1 MSFLSVLGAIA
12 NPLSSL
18 IGAGSSAIN
27 IGQQKQLMQQNNEF
41 QAAENQKNREW
52 QSQEWTRQ
60 FDLTNAY
67 NDPSAAVQRLQNAGL
82 NPAQV
87 MSGAGSSNAVSHA
100 LPSAPSGGVSATPSP
115 DYSGVLT
122 SGFQSM
128 QQIANSIKMLTEA
141 KKTAKETPYIGALLD
156 SQIKENLA
164 RFENEQAKTDY
175 QKLQTQFEQIFGHE
189 KRSKELAKL
198 MSDTLLADQEAR
210 LKGAQIELID
220 VEKLEKNMNAL
231 VAYAEKNKK
240 EVEAARIKAL
250 IEPEISLLKAQ
261 ANQASAAAKYSASLA
276 KTEDSLRSLRHGLLQ
291 NELKFNSDT
300 LYDRIDSLRESLD
313 RSILT
318 NDEIRLSLERM
329 KFANGL
335 KEFDYWYGQFLRT
348 ISTLTSG
355 VPGRVAPGEFST
367 IHDAVEPAPG
377 RVPIKGF

>member
-1 MSFLSVLGAIA
+1 MGFLGDLLSPVLGGVT
-12 NPLSSL
+12 SL
-18 IGAGSSAIN
+18 LGIN
-27 IGQQKQLMQQNNEF
+27 AQENMNRDNQAF
-41 QAAENQKNREW
+41 QSQENQKNREW
-52 QSQEWTRQ
+52 QSAEWQRQ
-60 FDLTNAY
+60 FDLVNAY
-67 NDPSAAVQRLQNAGL
+67 NDPKALVERLKSANL
-82 NPAQV
+82 NPSTLLSGSAGAQTGH
-87 MSGAGSSNAVSHA
+87 STA

-115 DYSGVLT
+115 DYSGVIT

-164 RFENEQAKTDY
+164 RFENEQAKADY
-175 QKLQTQFEQIFGHE
+175 QKLQTQFEQIFGAE

-240 EVEAARIKAL
+240 EAEAARIKAL

-261 ANQASAAAKYSASLA
+261 ANQASAAAKYSDSLA
-276 KTEDSLRSLRHGLLQ
+276 KTEDSLRSLRHGLLE
-291 NELKFNSDT
+291 NELQFNSYT
-300 LYDRIDSLRESLD
+300 LYDRVDAVRENLD
-313 RSILT
+313 RSILS

-367 IHDAVEPAPG
+367 IHDAVEPTPG
-377 RVPIKGF
+377 RVSIKGF